1 MQLTERLI
9 LNEIFAQNAASK
21 RHEARLFEQM
31 DRDIAEQERKE
42 NREKE
47 DEERLEHSMAATVDQ
62 VAAFRVRL
70 DGYDTTVV
78 HALMDNERTLND
90 ARHHREELEAHAFQA
105 PDGRRVFKSESGE
118 RVFDQ
123 HGGEVTRDVVDPA
136 AISDL
141 QPSWET
147 YRKAADSEQVLT
159 QDREKLHGF
168 QKRLDSARETL
179 GKGPISADAL
189 AEMDAALQRDMPESV
204 KAKLP
209 GAETGQEALNSEKAM
224 PAHRTAAPY
233 AGRINGP

>member
-31 DRDIAEQERKE
+31 DRDIAERERKE
-42 NREKE
+42 HREKE
-47 DEERLEHSMAATVDQ
+47 DDERLEQSMAATGDQ
-62 VAAFRVRL
+62 VAAFRGRL
-70 DGYDTTVV
+70 DGYDTAVV
-78 HALMDNERTLND
+78 HALMDNERALND
-90 ARHHREELEAHAFQA
+90 ARRYREELEAHAFQA

-123 HGGEVTRDVVDPA
+123 HGGEVRRDIVDPA
-136 AISDL
+136 AIPDL

-159 QDREKLHGF
+159 QDREKLHSF

-179 GKGPISADAL
+179 GKGTISADAL
-189 AEMDAALQRDMPESV
+189 SEMDAALQRDMPESA

-209 GAETGQEALNSEKAM
+209 GAETGQEALNPQKGM
-224 PAHRTAAPY
+224 PVAPTAVPY
-233 AGRINGP
+233 VGRINGP